1 MSNSNPG
8 RSGPNGWFR
17 SRGKTHLWITIEALW
32 GKVEALSRLK
42 NRQRPNFPTL
52 FPGEL
57 FPQFLRAFFQLSDS
71 DPALVALRER
81 VFHMSRRCPRHGFAK
96 IPRHY
101 PRGHVNAGG
110 DARGGEEAPFLHEM
124 YLSLDGNSWKQLLH
138 PIKKTPMRSST
149 FAVKQPGFAKQQ
161 GPCTDGSHR
170 VNLSRACAN
179 PVDQTL
185 VVHFPYRAPT
195 TWDDQDIQ
203 RRTRIEIVIGHN
215 LHPTSSHNWR

>member
-1 MSNSNPG
+1 MCLWRKSSS
-8 RSGPNGWFR
+8 SGS
-17 SRGKTHLWITIEALW
+17 SRAL
-32 GKVEALSRLK
+32 
-42 NRQRPNFPTL
+42 
-52 FPGEL
+52 
-57 FPQFLRAFFQLSDS
+57 FFQLSDS
-71 DPALVALRER
+71 DPTLVALRER
-81 VFHMSRRCPRHGFAK
+81 VFHMSRRCSRHGFAK

-101 PRGHVNAGG
+101 PQGHVNAGR
-110 DARGGEEAPFLHEM
+110 DAGGREEAPFLHEM

-138 PIKKTPMRSST
+138 PIKKTPVRSST

-185 VVHFPYRAPT
+185 VAHFPYRAPT

-203 RRTRIEIVIGHN
+203 LRARIEIVIGHN
-215 LHPTSSHNWR
+215 LHPTCSHNGRCGFSDQENIERGRFFAPLLRH